1 MIDATPS
8 PNPLIAF
15 PDSGPAAEA
24 SGTTPSSSTGGT
36 VGDPGDANANAAYK
50 KPDYPD
56 AWKDEIDLS
65 HIRPSALRR
74 KCMRILEKH
83 KAMFSGKLGTVH
95 ATEHRIE
102 LKSDT
107 APIC

>member
-1 MIDATPS
+1 M
-8 PNPLIAF
+8 
-15 PDSGPAAEA
+15 
-24 SGTTPSSSTGGT
+24 
-36 VGDPGDANANAAYK
+36 GDPGDANANAADK
-50 KPDYPD
+50 KPDDPD

-107 APIC
+107 APICQQPYRAGPEKREQIRKQIAYQLEAGVI